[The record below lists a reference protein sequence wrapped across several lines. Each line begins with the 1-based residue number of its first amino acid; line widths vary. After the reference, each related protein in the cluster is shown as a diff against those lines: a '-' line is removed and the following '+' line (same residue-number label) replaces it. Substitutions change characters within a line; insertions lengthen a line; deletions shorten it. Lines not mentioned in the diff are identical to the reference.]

1 MKKTQQNPEVATDD
15 AATVAEEEFAP
26 DAEPQ
31 TQRNDNVSD
40 TTSTAEN
47 ASTENAETAQPKT
60 LTAEEQ
66 IAALNAMVEQL
77 TEENAKLHKTVN
89 RLQSSADKSD
99 TYLNQL
105 VAMKNDFESYKRR
118 MKFSAELARR
128 EGVESVGLK
137 LIEIADTFE
146 IAQKHIADEET
157 LKAFE
162 MVHQQFVQT
171 LNGFDIVAMDVKGQ
185 PFDHNTMNALS
196 QMDYGEENKGKV
208 VEVYKAGYTMGDKVL
223 RYAEVIVGA

>member
-1 MKKTQQNPEVATDD
+1 MKKENNAPEVATEDTFEAVTDD
-15 AATVAEEEFAP
+15 TAAET
-26 DAEPQ
+26 Q
-31 TQRNDNVSD
+31 TQQAAPQAQAAS
-40 TTSTAEN
+40 EQN
-47 ASTENAETAQPKT
+47 AQTQPP
-60 LTAEEQ
+60 TAEEK
-66 IAALNAMVEQL
+66 IEALLATIGQL
-77 TEENAKLHKTVN
+77 TEENEKLQKTVN

-118 MKFSAELARR
+118 MKFSADLARQ

-146 IAQKHIADEET
+146 IARKHVIDEQT

-162 MVHQQFVQT
+162 MVYQQLVQT
-171 LNGFDIVAMDVKGQ
+171 LNGFGIVAMEVKGQ

-196 QMDYGEENKGKV
+196 QMDFGPDQKDKV
-208 VEVYKAGYTMGDKVL
+208 VEVYKTGYMMGEKVL

>member
-1 MKKTQQNPEVATDD
+1 MKKTHNNPEVATDD
-15 AATVAEEEFAP
+15 VATAAEELAP
-26 DAEPQ
+26 DAENQ
-31 TQRNDNVSD
+31 TQSTNEATD
-40 TTSTAEN
+40 TATAEAVSTDN
-47 ASTENAETAQPKT
+47 AQDVNAEPHIP
-60 LTAEEQ
+60 TAEEQ
-66 IAALNAMVEQL
+66 IAALTETVERL

-89 RLQSSADKSD
+89 RLQNSADKSD

-118 MKFSAELARR
+118 MKFSADLARR

-146 IAQKHIADEET
+146 IAQKHIPDEET

-171 LNGFDIVAMDVKGQ
+171 LNGFGIVAMDVKGQ

-208 VEVYKAGYTMGDKVL
+208 VEVYKAGYLIDDKVL